1 MLSTTKT
8 EKELNMGD
16 KHTPGDWDFDNGF
29 IVAPDPSGK
38 HPDIYIA
45 EIATED
51 SEGRIAPDEQH
62 YPNGRLL
69 AKAPQLLK
77 SLERAFEILEHIAD
91 VLFYQDGQPVT
102 VLEAGQIE
110 EIYIEAIS
118 EFAPFETLIRQ
129 ARGEQ

>member
-129 ARGEQ
+129 ARGQQ